1 MKHSIVETIKT
12 IWGNSLQSLEKE
24 LNLGNGTIARWDN
37 NAPSIDKLTLV
48 AEKLNVSV
56 DYLLGEEENSTTLY
70 DRIIDLCKKNNTSK
84 TYVEKALGFSQ
95 NSINKW
101 KNSMPSTTKVKQ
113 VADFFNV
120 TSSYLV
126 GADINS
132 SYAEKKETAKSL
144 ISDLTPEEVK
154 KLLEYKDFLIS
165 QRNKK

>member
-24 LNLGNGTIARWDN
+24 LNLGNGTIARWDK

-56 DYLLGEEENSTTLY
+56 NYLLGEEENPTTLY
-70 DRIIDLCKKNNTSK
+70 DRIIDLCKKNNTNK
-84 TYVEKALGFSQ
+84 TNLEKALGFSQ

-101 KNSMPSTTKVKQ
+101 KTSMPSTTKVKQ
-113 VADFFNV
+113 VADFFSV
-120 TSSYLV
+120 TPAYLM
-126 GADINS
+126 GLETNG
-132 SYAEKKETAKSL
+132 SYAQKKETAKSL